1 MADLSLR
8 HMPDAVQ
15 RALRLRAGQHE
26 RSTEAKIRNS
36 NILESVAHP
45 PQRIKLG
52 SLLVGIACEAG
63 GLCDEE
69 VEQIK
74 LLRDRTPAEPIR
86 FDDG

>member
-1 MADLSLR
+1 MKLKKLA
-8 HMPDAVQ
+8 M
-15 RALRLRAGQHE
+15 
-26 RSTEAKIRNS
+26 IRNR
-36 NILESVAHP
+36 NISETVARP

-74 LLRDRTPAEPIR
+74 LLRDSTPAEPIR